1 MTLGE
6 RLYEMRRKK
15 GLSQEQAG
23 EALGVTRQTVSKWET
38 DQSTPDFDKL
48 MPICE
53 LYGIS
58 PDELITGS
66 PQSSDGCERVYGS
79 NYNNTYNNTV
89 SDTASDSQQQDYEE
103 RYNKYKI
110 RHAILLASAIFL
122 YIVSVIPFFIFK
134 NSAVMLSSFF
144 VIVAIATMLI
154 VFSSMTKPKR
164 IDSMLASDTKEKRLF
179 KEITSIISGVVLIIY
194 MLISFKTGDWHIT
207 WIIWVVYA
215 ILCEIIKLIFTLKG
229 AEVNDKE

>member
-38 DQSTPDFDKL
+38 DQSTPDFDKI

-58 PDELITGS
+58 PDELVTGS
-66 PQSSDGCERVYGS
+66 AEKDDSSECGY
-79 NYNNTYNNTV
+79 YNDYDNTYYN
-89 SDTASDSQQQDYEE
+89 SDPTPQQQDYAE

-110 RHAILLASAIFL
+110 RRAVLLASAIFL
-122 YIVSVIPFFIFK
+122 YIVSVIPFFIFR
-134 NSAVMLSSFF
+134 NSAVMLSVFF

-154 VFSSMTKPKR
+154 VFSAMTKPKS
-164 IDSMLASDTKEKRLF
+164 IDSVLVSDTKEKKLF
-179 KEITSIISGVVLIIY
+179 KEITSILSGVVLIIY
-194 MLISFKTGDWHIT
+194 MLISFKTGAWHIT
-207 WIIWVVYA
+207 WILWVVYA
-215 ILCEIIKLIFTLKG
+215 IICEIIKLIFSLKG
-229 AEVNDKE
+229 VEVNDKE